1 MIKIDMDKI
10 INILIDLYFR
20 FDFPS
25 NFNSIIKKLN
35 KKYNINELYDIACKF
50 LNNFDDVIGNA
61 FSNTISF
68 DKRSFLFLSK
78 DIDCKHIDNNNHV
91 VLRTGRTTIGVENNI
106 NDAFGIVHE
115 FTHKYNIQSGKKI
128 YNKILCEI
136 GSVTSEMYLR
146 KYLENTKYQ
155 EDAYNFSYNR
165 LIIVM
170 YYCLFI
176 KYVEF
181 LNRDVK
187 TLIIRSLNRDYY
199 NDEIKKKIDLIE
211 DVKLKKIY
219 LDNFDLFEKDI
230 DRQSISLIDYNQM
243 YRYIYAMFVSPYIYY
258 NNDQELL
265 DKINLGMYDK
275 NFDFIMIS
283 ENDLEKSL
291 ERYFFDVKVG
301 FKKVKL
307 YGGYNEVLLSNRII
321 NILAKNGFD
330 KIEKPRN
337 LRLRE
342 QLDIKESFNIVLEFL
357 KKFNVNL
364 YNIFLNLVEN
374 DKENFVLLNE
384 DVNADEYDCVKEDG
398 KLVIIVK
405 NNIRDVF
412 TIVHEF
418 IHKVYFQKH
427 ISSKINFNNFVEVS
441 SITIELYLYKYLM
454 DYTEYELD
462 AENIMKE
469 RYFYETLTAF
479 YISYF
484 NFIKEI
490 FKNDP
495 WKAINMDYYEDIINK
510 EIQLLPEIFRNIFV
524 KYHKYFDSLIKE
536 DGADFEDKL
545 NLRFRYVN
553 GLYLASY
560 IFYHDDREL
569 FDKMGLASYDG
580 TITFDLDYLEAD
592 ECFYN
597 YFNKFVNKINN
608 ISRIR

>member
-170 YYCLFI
+170 YYCFFI

-342 QLDIKESFNIVLEFL
+342 QIDIKESFNIVLEFL

>member
-170 YYCLFI
+170 YYCFFI

-342 QLDIKESFNIVLEFL
+342 QIDIKESFNIVLEFL

-490 FKNDP
+490 FKEDP

>member
-35 KKYNINELYDIACKF
+35 KKYNINESYDIACKF

-170 YYCLFI
+170 YYCFFI

-342 QLDIKESFNIVLEFL
+342 QIDIKESFNIVLEFL

-490 FKNDP
+490 FKEDP

>member
-50 LNNFDDVIGNA
+50 LNNFDDAIGNA

-115 FTHKYNIQSGKKI
+115 FTHKYNIQGGKKI

-170 YYCLFI
+170 YYCFFI
-176 KYVEF
+176 KYVEL
-181 LNRDVK
+181 LNSDVK

-199 NDEIKKKIDLIE
+199 NEEIKNQINLID
-211 DVKLKKIY
+211 DVKLRRLF

-243 YRYIYAMFVSPYIYY
+243 YRYIYAMFVCPYIYY

-291 ERYFFDVKVG
+291 ERYFLDVKVG

-321 NILAKNGFD
+321 NILAKNGID

-364 YNIFLNLVEN
+364 YNMFLNLVEN

-384 DVNADEYDCVKEDG
+384 DVNEDEYDCVKEDG
-398 KLVIIVK
+398 KLIIIVK

-418 IHKVYFQKH
+418 IHKVYFQKN

-441 SITIELYLYKYLM
+441 SISIELYLYKYLT

-462 AENIMKE
+462 AEKVMKE
-469 RYFYETLTAF
+469 RYFYETLTGF
-479 YISYF
+479 YISYV

-490 FKNDP
+490 FKEDP
-495 WKAINMDYYEDIINK
+495 LKAINMDYYEDIINK

-524 KYHKYFDSLIKE
+524 EYHKYFDSLIKE
-536 DGADFEDKL
+536 DGADFENKL

-569 FDKMGLASYDG
+569 FDKMGLASYDDI
-580 TITFDLDYLEAD
+580 ITFDLDYLEAD

>member
-1 MIKIDMDKI
+1 MIKKDMDKI

-35 KKYNINELYDIACKF
+35 KKYNINELYDITCKF

-78 DIDCKHIDNNNHV
+78 DIDCKYIDNNNHV

-170 YYCLFI
+170 YYCFFI

-342 QLDIKESFNIVLEFL
+342 QIDIKESFNIVLEFL

-597 YFNKFVNKINN
+597 YFNRFVNKINN